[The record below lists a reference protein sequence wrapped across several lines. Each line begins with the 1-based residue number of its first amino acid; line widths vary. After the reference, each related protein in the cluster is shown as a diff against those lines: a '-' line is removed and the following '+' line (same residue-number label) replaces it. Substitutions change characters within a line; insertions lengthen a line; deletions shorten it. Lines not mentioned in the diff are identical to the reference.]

1 MNRSTLLR
9 FGTPALALALVFA
22 ACGDDDDAT
31 DPTATPTAP
40 ANETPAETPTGEPS
54 TPEPTDEPS
63 TPTPEP
69 TEEPSPTPIGPTDG
83 VIDPLG
89 PGGTEDWSLKPWPTD
104 PATGVAVLKE
114 VRLGVHPE
122 EGGWE
127 RIVFEFEGEEVPG
140 GVVGYVEEATQC
152 GSGDTVELEGAAI
165 LGIRLE
171 GVQAHDDGGNVTVN
185 ILEFEGPGGAIVE
198 GMQACDFEAHVD
210 WFLGMDEESRFK
222 VSRLEGPARL
232 VIDIKQ

>member
-9 FGTPALALALVFA
+9 IGTPALALALMLA
-22 ACGDDDDAT
+22 ACGDDDDTT

-40 ANETPAETPTGEPS
+40 ANETPTGEPS

-63 TPTPEP
+63 TPTPAP
-69 TEEPSPTPIGPTDG
+69 TGEPSPTPIGPTDG

-89 PGGTEDWSLKPWPTD
+89 AGGTEDWPLKPWPTD

-114 VRLGVHPE
+114 VRIGVHPE

-127 RIVFEFEGEEVPG
+127 RIVFEFEGDQVPG
-140 GVVGYVEEATQC
+140 GVVGYVEEAIQC
-152 GSGDTVELEGAAI
+152 GSGETESLGGTAI
-165 LGIRLE
+165 LGIQFE
-171 GVQAHDDGGNVTVN
+171 GAQAHDDGGNVTVN
-185 ILEFEGPGGAIVE
+185 MLEFEGPGGAIVE
-198 GMQACDFEAHVD
+198 GMQTCDFEAHVD

-222 VSRLEGPARL
+222 VSRLEGPARV

>member
-1 MNRSTLLR
+1 MNRSTLIR
-9 FGTPALALALVFA
+9 FGTPVIALGLLLG
-22 ACGDDDDAT
+22 ACDDDDVST
-31 DPTATPTAP
+31 PTATPTQP
-40 ANETPAETPTGEPS
+40 ANETPAETPTN
-54 TPEPTDEPS
+54 EPS

-69 TEEPSPTPIGPTDG
+69 TDEPTAEPTPIGPTDG

-89 PGGTEDWSLKPWPTD
+89 FGQTEDWPLKPWPTD

-114 VRLGVHPE
+114 IRLGVHPE

-140 GVVGYVEEATQC
+140 GVVGYVDEATQC
-152 GSGDTVELEGAAI
+152 GSGETVSLDGEAILAIRFEGA
-165 LGIRLE
+165 
-171 GVQAHDDGGNVTVN
+171 QAHDDGGNVTVN
-185 ILEFEGPGGAIVE
+185 MREFEGPGGAIVE

-222 VSRLEGPARL
+222 VTRLEGPARL